1 MWLLCNNYTKILNEL
16 NVNVLK
22 LKVFSL
28 YMHICIYTHTQYKY
42 IHMYTIKEPK
52 KPTCTV
58 NPNIY
63 IYICVCV
70 CVCVCVH
77 ILCMH
82 RHHSTGLTFH
92 LLLSLSPCEGDPHS
106 ALRKSPLLPHDI
118 SSFSSSGKCFHSH
131 VKINNNKCQSSLLAE
146 SGLSGIPL

>member
-1 MWLLCNNYTKILNEL
+1 MWLLCNNYTKILIEL

-58 NPNIY
+58 NPHIY
-63 IYICVCV
+63 IYIYIYT
-70 CVCVCVH
+70 CVCVH
-77 ILCMH
+77 ILRMH